1 MKKVKLFSFA
11 LAALMLGA
19 CTNEDVT
26 DNGGKETVL
35 PGEKGYISLAINLP
49 TTASTRANDNF
60 DDGLPGEYAVKNA
73 TLLIFEGTDESTATF
88 TGGYYLGDKLTPSM
102 VGGNITSTFKV
113 TQEINRKD
121 KNSDLY
127 ALVVVNKGDILTNTT
142 SGEGVVT
149 WSLKGTALSDTTTLA
164 SFNQIAQTI
173 SASDLSNTDKG
184 FFMTNA
190 PLYSVPGGA
199 NQNPSGGKLSTLT
212 QIYAENVYSTVAEAE
227 ANPAAS
233 VYVERAVAKVS
244 VKGDNG
250 NMTANPSG
258 FSTQAFTLSG
268 WTFDVT
274 NKKTYIVRNMSA
286 AANWWAYNVSSNYR
300 FVGSAAVGPNLYRT
314 YWGVDPNYSS
324 YIPAD
329 FNMMTG
335 TAPTGEALTHMYTT
349 NDQAAGY
356 CLENTFNVANQNQ
369 DQTTRVIV
377 AAQLNGGKTFYIL
390 DNDKGTVYDET
401 AAVNAIKT
409 EYLSNP
415 TVIKV
420 LKNNLAD
427 ETKKIT
433 GDDLTVEFNKTAGD
447 LTVTKIEISAD
458 KANDFKGNAI
468 PDALTPGTDAND
480 DILEAVNA
488 GKKVS
493 CYENGIA
500 YYPVMIKHFGDDLT
514 PWSAEG
520 KTESYPEPGAENNW
534 LGRYGVLRNNWY
546 EINVTGIRDIGY
558 ADVPEVY
565 GTPDDPVESYI
576 SVEINILSWAKRSQ
590 NVEL

>member
-19 CTNEDVT
+19 CTNEDVI
-26 DNGGKETVL
+26 DNGGQTVL

-60 DDGLPGEYAVKNA
+60 DDGLEVEYAVKNA

-88 TGGYYLGDKLTPSM
+88 TGGYDLGKITPNT

-113 TQEINRKD
+113 TQKITKPVNG
-121 KNSDLY
+121 DLY
-127 ALVVVNKGDILTNTT
+127 ALVVVNRGDILTTT
-142 SGEGVVT
+142 DQGAT
-149 WSLKGTALSDTTTLA
+149 WELNGTDLSSSTTLA
-164 SFNQIAQTI
+164 AFSATAQEIAAERLYDT
-173 SASDLSNTDKG
+173 ANEGDG

-190 PLYSVPGGA
+190 PLYSVPGGVT
-199 NQNPSGGKLSTLT
+199 PPTGGKLSTLT
-212 QIYAENVYSTVAEAE
+212 LINAENVYSTADEAE
-227 ANPAAS
+227 DNPAAS
-233 VYVERAVAKVS
+233 VYVERAVAKVT
-244 VKGDNG
+244 VKGVNG
-250 NMTANPSG
+250 NNGNLGNNPSM
-258 FSTQAFTLSG
+258 SYTLSG

-274 NKKTYIVRNMSA
+274 NKKTYLVRNMTD
-286 AANWWAYNVSSNYR
+286 ANSWWAYNVNGDYR

-324 YIPAD
+324 YVAED
-329 FNMMTG
+329 FNIFAGQTPSVLNG
-335 TAPTGEALTHMYTT
+335 IDG
-349 NDQAAGY
+349 NGY
-356 CLENTFNVANQNQ
+356 CLENTFNVNNQNQ
-369 DQTTRVIV
+369 NQTTRVIV
-377 AAQLNGGKTFYIL
+377 AATLNAGSTFYIL
-390 DNDKGTVYDET
+390 DNNKGTIYSET
-401 AAVNAIKT
+401 DAINAIKA
-409 EYLSNP
+409 EYLGNQA
-415 TVIKV
+415 VIAA
-420 LKNNLAD
+420 LTANLD
-427 ETKKIT
+427 GSDKKIT
-433 GDDLTVEFNKTAGD
+433 GDDLTVTFDKAAGD

-458 KANDFKGNAI
+458 KAGDFDGDAI
-468 PDALTPGTDAND
+468 PDALTPGTEANNA
-480 DILEAVNA
+480 ILAAVNA

-514 PWSAEG
+514 PWSADN

-546 EINVTGIRDIGY
+546 EINVEGIRDIGY

-576 SVEINILSWAKRSQ
+576 SVEINVLSWAKRSQ